1 MAVSVLFA
9 SENSIYKQLNNID
22 VWDKDRNALLFRGD
36 NPIIAHPPCRAWASL
51 RHCAKPEPNEKDLA
65 YFAIEKVR
73 LNGGVLEH
81 PSKSTLWAIACLPEI
96 SCYDKY
102 GGWTL
107 VIDQFWFGHRAQKRT
122 KLYICG
128 CKPKNV
134 PKIPIRLGK
143 ATHTVGLWSGRNR
156 QTCRPSI
163 LKKEYEATPE
173 EFAEWLI
180 KLAEVCKHPY

>member
-1 MAVSVLFA
+1 MGITTRKIVA
-9 SENSIYKQLNNID
+9 S
-22 VWDKDRNALLFRGD
+22 
-36 NPIIAHPPCRAWASL
+36 PSL
-51 RHCAKPEPNEKDLA
+51 RPRT
-65 YFAIEKVR
+65 F
-73 LNGGVLEH
+73 
-81 PSKSTLWAIACLPEI
+81 
-96 SCYDKY
+96 
-102 GGWTL
+102 
-107 VIDQFWFGHRAQKRT
+107 IDQFWFGHRAQKRT

-180 KLAEVCKHPY
+180 S